1 MRCHAIDDVILFWKR
16 KSNKILTNVPFDFP
30 IKIQIPINV
39 TKVKL
44 SIVETI
50 AIMINF
56 LRGRLN

>member
-1 MRCHAIDDVILFWKR
+1 M
-16 KSNKILTNVPFDFP
+16 TNVPFDFP

-56 LRGRLN
+56 NERSAKLNKRWVKTT